1 MTTKMLFILN
11 NFLIMS
17 FRKQVNKYMSNR
29 IKELRK
35 LNKISQKELSKNLNI
50 TQQALSY
57 YEQEKRVPNEATWQA
72 LANFFNVS
80 VDYLKGYGYSK
91 EHIYKLL
98 DTMYKEDWMDE
109 TIFSA
114 GLADKFLKDHVN
126 NSLMINFFAKSSI
139 EIYCENHG
147 IRIPNKLRRNY
158 GKYDLDFWKDNFSFI
173 FDDTLIK
180 RLLTT
185 RDSYTDN
192 EIKRLILSVIAEKN
206 TKYTIDQ
213 TISKLKN

>member
-1 MTTKMLFILN
+1 MDKMTTKMLFILN

-91 EHIYKLL
+91 EHIYKCL
-98 DTMYKEDWMDE
+98 DDAYKEPYVKGYE
-109 TIFSA
+109 VEPPFTSPFLSA
-114 GLADKFLKDHVN
+114 KEE
-126 NSLMINFFAKSSI
+126 I
-139 EIYCENHG
+139 EKYCEQNK
-147 IRIPNKLRRNY
+147 ISIPKDT
-158 GKYDLDFWKDNFSFI
+158 DLDFWKTNFNFI
-173 FDDTLIK
+173 FNDK
-180 RLLTT
+180 SVNRLLTT
-185 RDSYTDN
+185 KDKYSDSD
-192 EIKRLILSVIAEKN
+192 IKELIINAIFWKTLKPE
-206 TKYTIDQ
+206 TKRVLNLRNHN
-213 TISKLKN
+213 S

>member
-1 MTTKMLFILN
+1 MDKMTTKMLFILN

-57 YEQEKRVPNEATWQA
+57 YEQEKRVPNEPTWQA

-91 EHIYKLL
+91 EHIYKCL
-98 DTMYKEDWMDE
+98 DDAYKYDWMGKE
-109 TIFSA
+109 NL
-114 GLADKFLKDHVN
+114 LAVGMVPAYYVDKYCKEN
-126 NSLMINFFAKSSI
+126 NIK
-139 EIYCENHG
+139 
-147 IRIPNKLRRNY
+147 IPKNIT
-158 GKYDLDFWKDNFSFI
+158 LDFWEKNFNFI
-173 FDDTLIK
+173 FDFKEIK

-185 RDSYTDN
+185 KDSYSDDDIKELITIALFLKTTDKKFVSFVEKLN
-192 EIKRLILSVIAEKN
+192 EQ
-206 TKYTIDQ
+206 Y
-213 TISKLKN
+213 LKNLQNKTNHHD